1 MTVFKLPDLG
11 EGLAD
16 AEIVTWHVGAG
27 DHVTANQP
35 LVAVE
40 TDKAVVEIPSPQS
53 GRIKH
58 LHAEIGDIV
67 TVGAPLVEFETH
79 AVADSGA
86 IVGEL
91 EKTAAKARKPLPP
104 TEPARAVKAAPAIRA
119 LAKELGIDLAAV
131 RPSGER
137 GEITRAD
144 IETAAAGG
152 ADDWQPLRRLRR
164 TMAKNMA
171 ISGASV
177 VPATVVDEACLAMW
191 PEAAPVMA
199 RLARAIAAGC
209 RAEAALNAWYD
220 ERRNS
225 RLLHREVHLGIAVD
239 TPDGLLVP
247 VLRNAGRLD
256 LAGTEKAL
264 GGLVES
270 ARNRSAPP
278 EIFKDAT
285 ITLSNFGP
293 IGGRFATLVIVPPR
307 VAILGAGRITPKPLV
322 EGGKA
327 IEKPFLPLSLTFDHR
342 VVTGGEAARFLAA
355 VIADLETADQG
366 SRQAGERR

>member
-1 MTVFKLPDLG
+1 MTIFRLPDLG
-11 EGLAD
+11 EGLVE
-16 AEIVTWHVGAG
+16 AEIVSWHVGAG

-53 GRIKH
+53 GRIKR

-67 TVGAPLVEFETH
+67 KVGAPLVEFETL

-91 EKTAAKARKPLPP
+91 ETTAAKAPKPHRPP
-104 TEPARAVKAAPAIRA
+104 ESARGVKAAPAVRA
-119 LAKELGIDLAAV
+119 LAKKLGVDLATV
-131 RPSGER
+131 SPGGDR

-144 IETAAAGG
+144 VEMAAAGG

-177 VPATVVDEACLAMW
+177 VPATVIDEACLAMW
-191 PEAAPVMA
+191 PEATPVMA
-199 RLARAIAAGC
+199 RLVRAIVAGC
-209 RAEAALNAWYD
+209 RAEGALNAWYD
-220 ERRNS
+220 ETRNS
-225 RLLHREVHLGIAVD
+225 RLLHQEVDLGIAVD

-247 VLRNAGRLD
+247 VLRQAGRLD
-256 LAGTEKAL
+256 LAEIERAL
-264 GGLVES
+264 AALVES

-278 EIFKDAT
+278 ETFKDAT
-285 ITLSNFGP
+285 ITLSNFGL
-293 IGGRFATLVIVPPR
+293 IGGRFATLVIVPPQ

-322 EGGKA
+322 EGGKTVG
-327 IEKPFLPLSLTFDHR
+327 KPFLPLSLTFDHR
-342 VVTGGEAARFLAA
+342 VVTGGEAARFLMA
-355 VIADLETADQG
+355 VIADLETED
-366 SRQAGERR
+366 

>member
-1 MTVFKLPDLG
+1 MIIFKLPDLG

-27 DHVTANQP
+27 DHVIANQP

-53 GRIKH
+53 GRIKR
-58 LHAEIGDIV
+58 LHGEIGDIV
-67 TVGAPLVEFETH
+67 KVGTPLVEFETQ

-91 EKTAAKARKPLPP
+91 ERTAAKAPKRQPP
-104 TEPARAVKAAPAIRA
+104 PEPAHGVKAVPAVRA
-119 LAKELGIDLAAV
+119 LAKKLDVDLATV
-131 RPSGER
+131 RPSGDR

-144 IETAAAGG
+144 VEMASAGG

-164 TMAKNMA
+164 TMARNMA

-177 VPATVVDEACLAMW
+177 VPATVIDEVGLAKW
-191 PEAAPVMA
+191 SDAAPVMA
-199 RLARAIAAGC
+199 HLVRAICAGY
-209 RAEAALNAWYD
+209 RAEGALNAWYD
-220 ERRNS
+220 ETRNR
-225 RLLHREVHLGIAVD
+225 RLLHQEVNLGIAVD

-247 VLRNAGRLD
+247 VLRNAGHLD
-256 LAGTEKAL
+256 LAGIEKAL
-264 GGLVES
+264 AALVGS
-270 ARNRSAPP
+270 AQNRSAPP
-278 EIFKDAT
+278 ETFKDAT
-285 ITLSNFGP
+285 ITLSDFGP
-293 IGGRFATLVIVPPR
+293 VGGRFAALVIVPPQ
-307 VAILGAGRITPKPLV
+307 VAILGAGRITPKTLV
-322 EGGKA
+322 EGGNA

-355 VIADLETADQG
+355 VIADLETAD
-366 SRQAGERR
+366 

>member
-1 MTVFKLPDLG
+1 MTIFKLPDLG

-35 LVAVE
+35 LLAVE

-53 GRIKH
+53 GRIKC

-67 TVGAPLVEFETH
+67 KVGMPLVEFETQ

-91 EKTAAKARKPLPP
+91 EKATAKAPKPESS
-104 TEPARAVKAAPAIRA
+104 TEPDRGVKAAPAVRA
-119 LAKELGIDLAAV
+119 LAKKLTVDLATV
-131 RPSGER
+131 KPGGKR

-144 IETAAAGG
+144 VEMASAGG

-171 ISGASV
+171 ISGTSV
-177 VPATVVDEACLAMW
+177 VPATVIDEACLAVW
-191 PEAAPVMA
+191 SDTTPVMA
-199 RLARAIAAGC
+199 RLVRAIVAGC
-209 RAEAALNAWYD
+209 RTEGALNTWYD
-220 ERRNS
+220 ETRNS
-225 RLLHREVHLGIAVD
+225 RLLHREVDLGIAVD
-239 TPDGLLVP
+239 MPDGLLVP
-247 VLRNAGRLD
+247 VLRNAGCLD
-256 LAGTEKAL
+256 LSGIEKAL
-264 GGLVES
+264 AALVES

-278 EIFKDAT
+278 KAFKDAT
-285 ITLSNFGP
+285 ITLSDFGP
-293 IGGRFATLVIVPPR
+293 IGGRFATLVIVPPQ

-322 EGGKA
+322 EGGNTV
-327 IEKPFLPLSLTFDHR
+327 EKPFLPLSLTFDHR

-355 VIADLETADQG
+355 VIADLESAD
-366 SRQAGERR
+366 

>member
-11 EGLAD
+11 EGLTD

-35 LVAVE
+35 LLAVE

-53 GRIKH
+53 GRIKR

-67 TVGAPLVEFETH
+67 KVGAPLVEFETQ

-91 EKTAAKARKPLPP
+91 EITAAKTPRPQRPP
-104 TEPARAVKAAPAIRA
+104 EPTRGVKAAPAVRA
-119 LAKELGIDLAAV
+119 LAKKLGVDLATV
-131 RPSGER
+131 RPSGDR

-144 IETAAAGG
+144 VEMVTAGG

-164 TMAKNMA
+164 TMARNMA

-177 VPATVVDEACLAMW
+177 VPATVIDEACLALW
-191 PEAAPVMA
+191 SDTTPVMA
-199 RLARAIAAGC
+199 RLVRAIAAGC
-209 RAEAALNAWYD
+209 RAEGALNVWYD
-220 ERRNS
+220 EERNS
-225 RLLHREVHLGIAVD
+225 RLLHQQVDLGIAVD

-247 VLRNAGRLD
+247 VLRQAGRLD
-256 LAGTEKAL
+256 VAEIERAL
-264 GGLVES
+264 TALVES
-270 ARNRSAPP
+270 AQNRSAPP
-278 EIFKDAT
+278 ETFQGAT

-293 IGGRFATLVIVPPR
+293 IGGRFATLVIVPPQ

-322 EGGKA
+322 EGGNPV
-327 IEKPFLPLSLTFDHR
+327 EKPFLPLSLTFDHR
-342 VVTGGEAARFLAA
+342 VVTGGEAARFLMA
-355 VIADLETADQG
+355 VIADLETAD
-366 SRQAGERR
+366 

>member
-1 MTVFKLPDLG
+1 MTIFKLPDLG

-53 GRIKH
+53 GRIKS

-67 TVGAPLVEFETH
+67 KVGAPLVEFKIEAAT
-79 AVADSGA
+79 DSGA

-91 EKTAAKARKPLPP
+91 EQPEPKAPQQPQAPP
-104 TEPARAVKAAPAIRA
+104 EPAGRIKAAPAVRA
-119 LAKELGIDLAAV
+119 LAKKLDVDLATV
-131 RPSGER
+131 MPSGDR

-144 IETAAAGG
+144 VDMASAGG
-152 ADDWQPLRRLRR
+152 TDDWQPLRRLRR
-164 TMAKNMA
+164 TMARNMA

-177 VPATVVDEACLAMW
+177 VPATVIDEANLAKW
-191 PEAAPVMA
+191 SDAAPVMA
-199 RLARAIAAGC
+199 RLVRAIVAGC
-209 RAEAALNAWYD
+209 RTEGALNAWYD
-220 ERRNS
+220 ETRNS
-225 RLLHREVHLGIAVD
+225 RLLHQELDIGIAVD

-247 VLRNAGRLD
+247 VLRNSGRLG
-256 LAGTEKAL
+256 LAEIETAL
-264 GGLVES
+264 TALIES
-270 ARNRSAPP
+270 AQNRSAPP
-278 EIFKDAT
+278 ETFKDAT

-293 IGGRFATLVIVPPR
+293 IGGRFAALVIVPPQ

-322 EGGKA
+322 EGGNA
-327 IEKPFLPLSLTFDHR
+327 VEKPFLPLSLTFDHR
-342 VVTGGEAARFLAA
+342 VVTGGEATRFLAA
-355 VIADLETADQG
+355 VIADLETA
-366 SRQAGERR
+366 E